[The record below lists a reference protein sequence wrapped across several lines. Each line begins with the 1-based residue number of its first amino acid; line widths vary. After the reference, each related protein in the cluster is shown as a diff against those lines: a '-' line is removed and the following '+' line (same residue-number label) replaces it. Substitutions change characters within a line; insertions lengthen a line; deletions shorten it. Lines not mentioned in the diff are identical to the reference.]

1 MRKVMKKIEPSL
13 NDELRYER
21 LIRDIQKLD
30 RDQILEVVKDLARLA
45 LIMQPAAIRWAT
57 GEAVSNLVHQWND
70 PKN

>member
-1 MRKVMKKIEPSL
+1 MKKIETNL

-21 LIRDIQKLD
+21 LIRDVQKLD

-57 GEAVSNLVHQWND
+57 GEAVSNLVDQWND

>member
-1 MRKVMKKIEPSL
+1 MKKIESSL

-21 LIRDIQKLD
+21 LIRDVQKLD

-57 GEAVSNLVHQWND
+57 GEAASNLVHQWNV

>member
-1 MRKVMKKIEPSL
+1 MRKIEPNL

-21 LIRDIQKLD
+21 LIRDVQKLD

-45 LIMQPAAIRWAT
+45 LIMQPAALRWAT
-57 GEAVSNLVHQWND
+57 GEAVTNLVDQWND

>member
-1 MRKVMKKIEPSL
+1 MKKIETNL

-21 LIRDIQKLD
+21 LIRDVQKLD

-57 GEAVSNLVHQWND
+57 GEAVSNLVDQWND
-70 PKN
+70 LKN

>member
-1 MRKVMKKIEPSL
+1 MKKIETSL

-57 GEAVSNLVHQWND
+57 GEAVSNLVDQWND
-70 PKN
+70 LKN

>member
-1 MRKVMKKIEPSL
+1 MKKIETSL

-21 LIRDIQKLD
+21 LIRDVQKLD

-57 GEAVSNLVHQWND
+57 GEAASNLVTQWND

>member
-1 MRKVMKKIEPSL
+1 MNKIETSL

-21 LIRDIQKLD
+21 LIRDVQKLD

-45 LIMQPAAIRWAT
+45 LIMQPAAIRWAA
-57 GEAVSNLVHQWND
+57 GEAVSNLVDQWKD